1 MDISLMKD
9 FEELEGLAD
18 QQEEVEVDDKEDE
31 DASFRPVQASTL
43 SSADIY
49 YEMDKRHLKTTGFP
63 DTDREI
69 LQKAFDAEF
78 LADLEEAKAK
88 RREQKRRAAQQA
100 GLQKRRMMMEK
111 FLQEEQDELAKNHQ
125 VSTVIGLIKDNN
137 VESQMRIE
145 VNSISARTLAKA
157 LWTNTSVTCIDL
169 SSNELNDHAGSYL
182 ARILKKNTTLRKIEL
197 DNNRLGSKSI
207 GAFGESLKVNSTLV
221 YLSLDSNPLCDGE
234 TDSEVRK
241 LADALRINKTMRS
254 LNLWR
259 TGLGPLA
266 GSALASG
273 IEQNSTLLFF
283 DIGHNAIDMSD
294 VKLITDKLDAN
305 VLAYE
310 NRERKRIEDS
320 LSEAE
325 RSARAKAIADA
336 ERNQIELAQW
346 LEMRR
351 EERAEAR
358 RKSQEDRILE
368 AAAELEE
375 QKRRAA
381 EEAKA
386 AAKAAAEKEAAKAAK
401 GKGKKK

>member
-1 MDISLMKD
+1 MKD
-9 FEELEGLAD
+9 FEELEGLVD
-18 QQEEVEVDDKEDE
+18 QQEEVELDEKEED
-31 DASFRPVQASTL
+31 DASFRPVQANTL

-49 YEMDKRHLKTTGFP
+49 YEMEKRSLKSTGFP

-78 LADLEEAKAK
+78 LADLEDARAK
-88 RREQKRRAAQQA
+88 RREQRRRAAQQA
-100 GLQKRRMMMEK
+100 GLQKRRMLMEK
-111 FLQEEQDELAKNHQ
+111 CLQEEQDELAKNHQ
-125 VSTVIGLIKDNN
+125 LSTVIGLIKDNN

-157 LWTNTSVTCIDL
+157 LWTNSSVTCIDL
-169 SSNELNDHAGSYL
+169 SSNDLNDHAGSYL

-197 DNNRLGSKSI
+197 DNNRLGGKSLA
-207 GAFGESLKVNSTLV
+207 AFGESLKVNSTLV
-221 YLSLDSNPLCDGE
+221 YLSLDSNPLCDGQ
-234 TDSEVRK
+234 TDDDVRK
-241 LADALRINKTMRS
+241 LAEALRVNKTLTS

-259 TGLGPLA
+259 TGLGSLA

-273 IEQNSTLLFF
+273 LEENSTLLFL

-305 VLAYE
+305 VSDYE
-310 NRERKRIEDS
+310 NRERKRLEDS

-325 RSARAKAIADA
+325 KEARAKAIADA

-375 QKRRAA
+375 QKKRM
-381 EEAKA
+381 EEEKKA
-386 AAKAAAEKEAAKAAK
+386 AAKAAAEAAEKKAAK